1 MKARVALNEILLN
14 DSISIEKTSTYPLSL
29 AGILNARIFYL
40 IRPTL
45 SKCQVNSRV
54 GIINILVTSPCASK
68 LFPRAL
74 AACPLATRRARAFS
88 LSLIAL
94 FCCFE
99 NEF

>member
-1 MKARVALNEILLN
+1 MRATALNEILSN
-14 DSISIEKTSTYPLSL
+14 DSISIEKTSTYRLSL

-40 IRPTL
+40 IRTTL

-54 GIINILVTSPCASK
+54 GIMINILVTSPCASK

-74 AACPLATRRARAFS
+74 AACLLATRRARAFS

-99 NEF
+99 NKF